1 MITTRKG
8 DTCELLLL
16 LQLLSFNIKNTA
28 RSWKKEHC
36 YGKSR
41 RNVKKHDY
49 ENELAKTEF
58 YASNRKQNLAVENSS
73 HDTGSN

>member
-8 DTCELLLL
+8 DTRELLLL

-28 RSWKKEHC
+28 INKRTLLRKMQPQCE
-36 YGKSR
+36 
-41 RNVKKHDY
+41 KKHDY

-58 YASNRKQNLAVENSS
+58 YALNRKQNV
-73 HDTGSN
+73 GY